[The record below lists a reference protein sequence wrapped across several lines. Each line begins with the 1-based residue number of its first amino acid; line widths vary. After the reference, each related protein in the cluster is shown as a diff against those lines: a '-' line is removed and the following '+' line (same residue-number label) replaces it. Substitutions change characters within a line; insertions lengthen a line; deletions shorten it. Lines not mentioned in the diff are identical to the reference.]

1 MKLKRLV
8 VGALTVAMVV
18 SVLAGCGK
26 KDKDTSGD
34 MVAADAT
41 VDMSEVTLM
50 NDGILTIGCEVGYPP
65 FEDYADD
72 GSTMIG
78 YDIDFANA
86 LSEKLGVD
94 INIIDTSFEG
104 ILAGIDVN
112 YDVVISALTIND
124 ERKENAL
131 FSDPY
136 IANYQA
142 VVVPND
148 SDIEV
153 SSFNDLDG
161 RVVAVQKATTSDEL
175 ISDYKSTGS
184 IDCTILANEKILS
197 CFTQLDNGEVSVVLC
212 DSTVADGYVAA
223 NPDKYK
229 IIYRDDEE
237 PEEFGVAM
245 SLENSSLQA
254 AINEAIGLLKAEGF
268 FDEINEYWFGAEE

>member
-184 IDCTILANEKILS
+184 IDCTILANEQILS

-268 FDEINEYWFGAEE
+268 FDEIPID